1 MSDIFWIILILGLY
15 WYIIRPMMQG
25 ILEQNKSVPSGR
37 QQSPST
43 PKKQQSEKRDGEYVD
58 YEEIK

>member
-25 ILEQNKSVPSGR
+25 ILEQNKSATSGR
-37 QQSPST
+37 SQSPST
-43 PKKQQSEKRDGEYVD
+43 PKKQQPEKRDGEYVD

>member
-25 ILEQNKSVPSGR
+25 ILEQNKSASSGR

-43 PKKQQSEKRDGEYVD
+43 PKKQQSEKRDGEYVA